1 MVGKEKSALFWAPR
15 ILAIAAALFLGI
27 FALDIFAEGYS
38 SGELIV
44 ALFIHLIPSILI
56 LVALGI
62 AWRWE
67 RLGGGLFIF
76 LGLLY
81 IWLFWD
87 PGRWVAYLI
96 ISGPLFLIG
105 VLFLLH
111 FWLLQAPADPAANK
125 GLG

>member
-1 MVGKEKSALFWAPR
+1 MVGKKRSALFWAPR
-15 ILAIAAALFLGI
+15 ILAIAAALFLSV
-27 FALDIFAEGYS
+27 FALDIFTEGYS
-38 SGELIV
+38 FGDMIV
-44 ALFIHLIPSILI
+44 ALFMHLIPSLLI
-56 LVALGI
+56 LVALGV

-81 IWLFWD
+81 VWLFWE

-111 FWLLQAPADPAANK
+111 FWLVQVPGDPA
-125 GLG
+125 GTQGIG